1 MFSLDA
7 RLVIYTNKTIKPP
20 KKIKKSTKE
29 NHLILMCKK
38 IATLIDRAWAR
49 IRITNITGCLETK

>member
-1 MFSLDA
+1 M
-7 RLVIYTNKTIKPP
+7 YTNKTIRPP

-38 IATLIDRAWAR
+38 IPTLMVRACMR
-49 IRITNITGCLETK
+49 IRIISVTGCLEKK